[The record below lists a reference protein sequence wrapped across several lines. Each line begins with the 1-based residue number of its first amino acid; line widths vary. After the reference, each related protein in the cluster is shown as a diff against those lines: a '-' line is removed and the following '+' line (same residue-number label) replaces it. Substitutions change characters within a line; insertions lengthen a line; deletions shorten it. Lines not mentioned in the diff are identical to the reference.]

1 MFFYNQSTQTATEI
15 KNYNDINPSFEAWFE
30 KSNNLNE
37 NGIKSLYNKKINE
50 LKKIYDKMKKGT
62 KKEELKNQ
70 ISKLKKERNT
80 KVKEA
85 KKADKQI
92 IAFKKLRSAFKS
104 CCEAI
109 DLANTEVDGLEILNI
124 DKSFLQE
131 YEKILNAREEN
142 NIKGADYSASNLE
155 KKTKELINKTK
166 KILENSR
173 KGKKSSNYIKSSEVW
188 YRKLLSGIGIKKEK
202 NARES
207 KSAKYSLTGTNDFS
221 RWMEKH
227 IKDNAKLADII
238 IPSSHDAGSYSIV
251 PLSGTDIFAKAA
263 QTQTVNFRGQLRAGI
278 RYFDLRIV
286 LENGIPVMYHDI
298 VKGAPVSEG
307 IRQLLK
313 FIKSHPKE
321 VVIVEISHTSDEC
334 LKKFYKLPIVKEL
347 EKYNFNVGHKKV
359 GNLTVGEIRKS
370 GKNLIMFNEAT
381 TKYIRDVYNE
391 EIRQSRDDKEILDNE
406 LKNLVNNWVDN
417 KTLRILHKITPTHCA
432 TIKDFFSEGKTW
444 KPLWNAAKKSKDNYK
459 YLLNSKE
466 FREFANV
473 VSYDDALG
481 SAWFANELI
490 KLNQERMKKIN

>member
-15 KNYNDINPSFEAWFE
+15 KNYNSIDSSFEAWFE
-30 KSNNLNE
+30 KSNNISE
-37 NGIKSLYNKKINE
+37 NGIKNLYDKKINE
-50 LKKIYDKMKKGT
+50 LKKICDKLKNRT
-62 KKEELKNQ
+62 EKKELQSQINNLEKEKN
-70 ISKLKKERNT
+70 K

-85 KKADKQI
+85 HKADKQI
-92 IAFKKLRSAFKS
+92 VAFKKLRTAFKS

-109 DLANTEVDGLEILNI
+109 DLANTEVDGFKILSI

-131 YEKILNAREEN
+131 YEKILNGREEN
-142 NIKGADYSASNLE
+142 NIKAADYSASNLE
-155 KKTKELINKTK
+155 KKTKELIKKTK

-173 KGKKSSNYIKSSEVW
+173 KGKKSNNYIKLSEVW
-188 YRKLLSGIGIKKEK
+188 YRKLLAGIGIKKEK
-202 NARES
+202 NARAS
-207 KSAKYSLTGTNDFS
+207 KSAKYNLTGENDLS
-221 RWMEKH
+221 TWMEKH

-238 IPSSHDAGSYSIV
+238 IPASHDAGSYSIV
-251 PLSGTDIFAKAA
+251 PLSETDIFAKAA
-263 QTQTVNFRGQLRAGI
+263 QTQTVNFRGQLRAGV

-313 FIKSHPKE
+313 FLKSHPKE
-321 VVIVEISHTSDEC
+321 VIIVEISHTSDEC

-347 EKYNFNVGHKKV
+347 EKYNFDVGSAKI

-381 TKYIRDVYNE
+381 TKYIKDVYNE

-406 LKNLVNNWVDN
+406 LKNLVNNWVNN

-432 TIKDFFSEGKTW
+432 TIKDFFYKGKAW
-444 KPLWNAAKKSKDNYK
+444 KPLWNATKKSKNNYN

-466 FREFANV
+466 FKQFANV

-490 KLNQERMKKIN
+490 KLNQERMKKMN